1 MDDNTVYVTPESL
14 GWGRNATDHRVWNNP
29 TRVPVQLRPVVT
41 TPTATVATAPVS
53 SMIPQYQYPGPG
65 MYPAAYPQPWA
76 QPMAGF
82 WGPGA
87 PGYVYPPPGM
97 SPSSNLATIL
107 GGFGDLGSLASIAA
121 QIFAAFLPLP
131 TAPTPQ
137 DSTTDSDPATNAAV
151 NSSNL
156 IRYQNAL
163 AGFARRDQQ
172 ILTVGS
178 VLKELLKRPG
188 FGPFGG

>member
-1 MDDNTVYVTPESL
+1 MDDNTVYVTPESI
-14 GWGRNATDHRVWNNP
+14 GWGRNATDHRTVI
-29 TRVPVQLRPVVT
+29 TRTPGWIRPGVSP
-41 TPTATVATAPVS
+41 PTATVATAPVS
-53 SMIPQYQYPGPG
+53 TMVPQYQYQAAPT
-65 MYPAAYPQPWA
+65 MYPAGYPQP
-76 QPMAGF
+76 MAW
-82 WGPGA
+82 WGTGT

-163 AGFARRDQQ
+163 ASFARRDQQ